1 MNFGKN
7 IEYFGGVDTWFDRI
21 NAYGA
26 EIGVQIEHY
35 IVSSGIKE
43 IVEGAEIARFF
54 KKNYACEFLY
64 DDDGSILWPKFAKL
78 YCQNAQ
84 FLFRINKIY

>member
-1 MNFGKN
+1 M
-7 IEYFGGVDTWFDRI
+7 DTWFDRI

-54 KKNYACEFLY
+54 KKIYAQSFYMTMMVRFYGLN
-64 DDDGSILWPKFAKL
+64 LL
-78 YCQNAQ
+78 
-84 FLFRINKIY
+84 